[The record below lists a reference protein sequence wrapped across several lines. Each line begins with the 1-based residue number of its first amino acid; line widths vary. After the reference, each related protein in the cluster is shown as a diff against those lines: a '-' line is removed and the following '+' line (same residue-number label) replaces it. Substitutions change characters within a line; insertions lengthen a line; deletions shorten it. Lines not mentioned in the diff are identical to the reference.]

1 MILTAEA
8 LTARVYA
15 PFGDVVSAERDDVA
29 SKAANQGTAAR
40 RDHLVDLA
48 NDRPHARLNV
58 ASFRCAP
65 HTAWP
70 RALALLERH
79 PHSTQLFVP
88 MNAQRY
94 VVVVALG
101 GDAPDLSTVRAF
113 VASGTQGVSYRPGV
127 WHHPMIALDAP
138 TDFTC
143 FVWEDGTTEDC
154 DVRPLDADAVTITL
168 ASPLARQTL

>member
-1 MILTAEA
+1 MIVTAEA
-8 LTARVYA
+8 LTASAYA

-48 NDRPHARLNV
+48 NHRPHARLNV

-65 HTAWP
+65 HPAWP

-79 PHSTQLFVP
+79 PRSTQLFVP
-88 MNAQRY
+88 MNARRY

-101 GDAPDLSTVRAF
+101 DDAPDLSTARAF
-113 VASGTQGVSYRPGV
+113 VATGTQGVSYRPGV

-138 TDFTC
+138 TDFAC
-143 FVWEDGTTEDC
+143 FVWEDGSTDDC
-154 DVRPLDADAVTITL
+154 DVRPLDADAVIVTL
-168 ASPLARQTL
+168 AETAR